1 MRKVYTIYNNIIA
14 SIFILLAVSNLHSA
28 CIDAEDYGI
37 ISTGTV
43 LSGDFNSDFDDY
55 WIKFSTSQDATQYC
69 QFNQILHLFL
79 Q

>member
-55 WIKFSTSQDATQYC
+55 WIKFSTSSNIKFISKGWFY
-69 QFNQILHLFL
+69 
-79 Q
+79 